1 VKMDQIRKKMQ
12 SLKYETDGM
21 LEEISNQEKITRE
34 AEEICNKCEC
44 DIRDYGKKISKM
56 ECSFEETM
64 EALQKA
70 NTSLEEANVQYK
82 DKEDELSALS
92 RRIMLLETESNGA
105 DVKLAKTTMELALD
119 SKRADKVLKVVNALN
134 SKAMNTEVEIEE
146 LCKSEKEAKFMAS
159 ESEKKF
165 DEISRRLGVV
175 QEELKKAEERADSN
189 QKKVDTI
196 DEELKVVGE
205 NMKAL
210 EVAEG
215 KALEREEK
223 FKEQILILLNR
234 LKIADARA
242 EYGEMNITKLNQRID
257 NIEDDII
264 RAKVKSSHVGG
275 EMNDTFKDIM
285 HKY

>member
-1 VKMDQIRKKMQ
+1 M
-12 SLKYETDGM
+12 G
-21 LEEISNQEKITRE
+21 
-34 AEEICNKCEC
+34 EICNKCEC

-119 SKRADKVLKVVNALN
+119 SK
-134 SKAMNTEVEIEE
+134 
-146 LCKSEKEAKFMAS
+146 
-159 ESEKKF
+159 
-165 DEISRRLGVV
+165 RLGVV

-275 EMNDTFKDIM
+275 EVNDTFKDIM

>member
-1 VKMDQIRKKMQ
+1 MGAVLPADGGGEAGVTILTGAEISDLPPTECEERRRQRWTRSGRRCRASNMRQMGCWRRLQIRRQ
-12 SLKYETDGM
+12 LQGRRRRCATD
-21 LEEISNQEKITRE
+21 
-34 AEEICNKCEC
+34 
-44 DIRDYGKKISKM
+44 
-56 ECSFEETM
+56 
-64 EALQKA
+64 
-70 NTSLEEANVQYK
+70 
-82 DKEDELSALS
+82 
-92 RRIMLLETESNGA
+92 
-105 DVKLAKTTMELALD
+105 
-119 SKRADKVLKVVNALN
+119 VNATSGITGRKSQRWNAALKRPWRRCRKRTHHLRRQMSN
-134 SKAMNTEVEIEE
+134 TKTMNTEVEIED

-189 QKKVDTI
+189 QKKVDSI

-242 EYGEMNITKLNQRID
+242 EYGEMNITKLNKRID

>member
-1 VKMDQIRKKMQ
+1 
-12 SLKYETDGM
+12 
-21 LEEISNQEKITRE
+21 
-34 AEEICNKCEC
+34 
-44 DIRDYGKKISKM
+44 M

>member
-1 VKMDQIRKKMQ
+1 
-12 SLKYETDGM
+12 
-21 LEEISNQEKITRE
+21 
-34 AEEICNKCEC
+34 
-44 DIRDYGKKISKM
+44 
-56 ECSFEETM
+56 M

-82 DKEDELSALS
+82 DKEDELSALG

-159 ESEKKF
+159 ESEKKY

-175 QEELKKAEERADSN
+175 QEELK
-189 QKKVDTI
+189 
-196 DEELKVVGE
+196 
-205 NMKAL
+205 M
-210 EVAEG
+210 
-215 KALEREEK
+215 
-223 FKEQILILLNR
+223 
-234 LKIADARA
+234 ADARA

-264 RAKVKSSHVGG
+264 RAK
-275 EMNDTFKDIM
+275 
-285 HKY
+285 